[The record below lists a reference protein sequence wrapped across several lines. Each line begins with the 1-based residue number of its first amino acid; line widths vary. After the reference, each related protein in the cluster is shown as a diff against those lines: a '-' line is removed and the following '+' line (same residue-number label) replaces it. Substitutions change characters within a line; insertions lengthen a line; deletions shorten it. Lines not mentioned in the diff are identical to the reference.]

1 MASGGYPP
9 SSGNG
14 PGGGYSGNPPPVMM
28 PGGYPVPGMPVMPPG
43 YGPPGMPPFQPVAMP
58 TGQPIGYVPGS
69 MPVLPTSYP
78 HQLTQQ
84 NIAQSATAAF
94 QPIPNTGSPMMMIPS
109 AVRAQQVAAV
119 APGGT
124 NSPSVVK
131 QIQEQENKPTDS
143 PTQTSKPEQQQDEKD
158 GEVKKEKKKVK
169 KPKTPKKTP
178 WTEHKAPD
186 GRTYFYNTETKVS
199 TWSKPAELKTA
210 GEVELDSCP
219 WKEHKADTGRIY
231 YHNTETKESTWT
243 IPKEL
248 AELKELIKQEQ
259 EQEEEE
265 EESEDED
272 EEDNKENGETDGKK
286 TAEGTTQDYP
296 MASAVNISEAPA
308 VATVEKKEYVYE
320 TKEEAKQAFKEL
332 LREKEV
338 PSNSTWDNA
347 MRMIVNDPR
356 YGALKKMNEKKQAF
370 NEYKT
375 KRANEE
381 KEEQRAKA
389 KQAREDLRSFLEN
402 HKKMHSSVRW
412 RRAGEMFQGEPV
424 WEAVHERDRKDV
436 FEDVVFFLAKKEKE
450 EEKEQRTHNRKLMLT
465 VYSTMPA
472 ITYRTTWVEALQML
486 KEHPTYKDDEEI
498 RDCEKEDMLISFEDH
513 IRALEQE
520 EEEEKQREK
529 NRVKRQQRKNRE
541 GFLVLLDELHKRGK
555 LHSMSLWVDLYPT
568 ISNDVRFKNML
579 GQPGSTP
586 LDLFKFYVEDLKAR
600 FSEEKKIIKE
610 ILKDHDYTVDV
621 NTGFSEFNDLVKG
634 DHRSDTLD
642 PGNIKMTFNHLIEK
656 AEARE
661 KERMKKEE
669 REQRRRESAFKQLLK
684 SCSPAIEENSTWEE
698 VRGRLEED
706 PAFTAVTVESERIR
720 IFNEHISSL
729 EACTHN
735 HSKSHKKAKKAKK
748 HRKRSRS
755 RSPSGES
762 SQSDEE
768 HPKEKTS
775 SHKKKR
781 HKRSRSKSPESSAS
795 ESEPEKE
802 SSSTKK
808 KKHKKKSKKKRQ
820 RSPSEESE
828 GERYNREKEDKEK
841 DRDRRDRDKDREK
854 EKEADRSR
862 EGEKDRERDREKERD
877 YREKDRDKDRDRDR
891 DREKDR
897 DKERDKDREPEKT
910 KEKSKKSQD
919 KTGWDTTSSESESE
933 LESRRRALLKQLG
946 AAGEDH

>member
-1 MASGGYPP
+1 
-9 SSGNG
+9 
-14 PGGGYSGNPPPVMM
+14 MM
-28 PGGYPVPGMPVMPPG
+28 PGGYPVAGIPMMPPG

-58 TGQPIGYVPGS
+58 TGQPMAYPPGG
-69 MPVLPTSYP
+69 MPGMPYPQQLP
-78 HQLTQQ
+78 QQ
-84 NIAQSATAAF
+84 TMGQQVTGTF
-94 QPIPNTGSPMMMIPS
+94 QPIPSSGSPVVMMP
-109 AVRAQQVAAV
+109 AVVRPMQVAAES
-119 APGGT
+119 GGT
-124 NSPSVVK
+124 SSPSVVK
-131 QIQEQENKPTDS
+131 QIQEQENKPADS
-143 PTQTSKPEQQQDEKD
+143 PTQTNKSEQQQNEKE
-158 GEVKKEKKKVK
+158 EVKKEKKKVK
-169 KPKTPKKTP
+169 KPKPPKKKTP

-186 GRTYFYNTETKVS
+186 GRTYFYNTDTKVS
-199 TWSKPAELKTA
+199 TWQKPAELKTP
-210 GEVELDSCP
+210 GEVQLDSCP
-219 WKEHKADTGRIY
+219 WKEHKSDTGRIY
-231 YHNTETKESTWT
+231 YHNNETKESTWT

-248 AELKELIKQEQ
+248 AELKEIIKQEQ

-265 EESEDED
+265 EVSEEEDED
-272 EEDNKENGETDGKK
+272 DNKESDEKDGKK
-286 TAEGTTQDYP
+286 ADEGTAQDYP
-296 MASAVNISEAPA
+296 MASEVNVSETPA

-381 KEEQRAKA
+381 KEEQRQKA
-389 KQAREDLRSFLEN
+389 KQAREDLRSFLEK
-402 HKKMHSSVRW
+402 HPKMHSSVRW
-412 RRAGEMFQGEPV
+412 RRAGELFDGEPM

-436 FEDVVFFLAKKEKE
+436 FEDVVFFLTKKEKE
-450 EEKEQRTHNRKLMLT
+450 EEKEQRAHNRKLMLT
-465 VYSTMPA
+465 VYNSMPG
-472 ITYRTTWVEALQML
+472 ITYRTTWTEALQML
-486 KEHPTYKDDEEI
+486 KEHPTYKDDDEI
-498 RDCEKEDMLISFEDH
+498 QDCEKEDMLISFEEH

-555 LHSMSLWVDLYPT
+555 LHSMSLWIDLYPT
-568 ISNDVRFKNML
+568 ISADVRFTNML

-610 ILKDHDYTVDV
+610 ILKDLDFTVDI
-621 NTGFSEFNDLVKG
+621 NTGFSEFNDLVKR
-634 DHRSDTLD
+634 DLRSDTLD
-642 PGNIKMTFNHLIEK
+642 PGNIKMSFNHLIEK

-669 REQRRRESAFKQLLK
+669 REQRRRESSFKQLLK
-684 SCSPAIEENSTWEE
+684 SCTPVIEANSTWDE
-698 VRGRLEED
+698 VRERLEED
-706 PAFTAVTVESERIR
+706 PAFAAVTVESERIR
-720 IFNEHISSL
+720 LFNEHVGSL

-735 HSKSHKKAKKAKK
+735 HSKSHKKTKKAKK

-762 SQSDEE
+762 SQSEE
-768 HPKEKTS
+768 EFPKEKTS

-795 ESEPEKE
+795 ESEQEKE
-802 SSSTKK
+802 PSSSKK
-808 KKHKKKSKKKRQ
+808 KKHKKKSKKKKQ
-820 RSPSEESE
+820 RSPDEESE

-841 DRDRRDRDKDREK
+841 ERDKGRRERDK
-854 EKEADRSR
+854 VREKEADRSR
-862 EGEKDRERDREKERD
+862 EGEREREREREKERD
-877 YREKDRDKDRDRDR
+877 YKEKDRDRDRERDKDRDRDR
-891 DREKDR
+891 EKDLDK
-897 DKERDKDREPEKT
+897 DKEADKGKD
-910 KEKSKKSQD
+910 KSKKSQD
-919 KTGWDTTSSESESE
+919 KTAWDTTSSESESE

-946 AAGEDH
+946 ADGDDH

>member
-9 SSGNG
+9 SSGSG
-14 PGGGYSGNPPPVMM
+14 QGYSSNPPPVMM
-28 PGGYPVPGMPVMPPG
+28 APTGYAVPGMPMMAPG
-43 YGPPGMPPFQPVAMP
+43 YGPPGMPPFQTVAMP
-58 TGQPIGYVPGS
+58 TGQPMGFAPGS
-69 MPVLPTSYP
+69 IPGMPPGYAP
-78 HQLTQQ
+78 Q
-84 NIAQSATAAF
+84 IAQPGMPQAVAGAY
-94 QPIPNTGSPMMMIPS
+94 QPMTNTGSPAMMIPT
-109 AVRAQQVAAV
+109 AAV
-119 APGGT
+119 APQQVVAGST

-131 QIQEQENKPTDS
+131 QVQEQENKAMDS
-143 PTQTSKPEQQQDEKD
+143 PSQNSKSEQQDDKD

-169 KPKTPKKTP
+169 KPKEKKNNTP

-199 TWSKPAELKTA
+199 TWQKPNELKTP
-210 GEVELDSCP
+210 GEIQLDSCP

-259 EQEEEE
+259 ERDEEE
-265 EESEDED
+265 EESE
-272 EEDNKENGETDGKK
+272 EEEEEEKAEADGKK
-286 TAEGTTQDYP
+286 ADEGTSQDYP
-296 MASAVNISEAPA
+296 MASAVNVSETP
-308 VATVEKKEYVYE
+308 VEATVEKKEYVYE

-338 PSNSTWDNA
+338 PSNSSWDNA

-389 KQAREDLRSFLEN
+389 KKAREDLRSFLES

-412 RRAGEMFQGEPV
+412 RRACEMFDSDPM

-450 EEKEQRTHNRKLMLT
+450 EEKEQRAHNRKLMLQ
-465 VYSTMPA
+465 VYNTMSS
-472 ITYRTTWVEALQML
+472 ITYRTTWAEALQML
-486 KEHPTYKDDEEI
+486 KEHPTYRDDEEI
-498 RDCEKEDMLISFEDH
+498 RECEKEDMLISFEEH
-513 IRALEQE
+513 IRTLEQE

-555 LHSMSLWVDLYPT
+555 LHSMSLWIDLYPT
-568 ISNDVRFKNML
+568 ISADVRFTNIV

-610 ILKDHDYTVDV
+610 ILKDRDFTVDV
-621 NTGFSEFNDLVKG
+621 NTGFSDFNDLVKR
-634 DHRSDTLD
+634 DDRSQTLD
-642 PGNIKMTFNHLIEK
+642 PGNIKMSFNHFIEK

-661 KERMKKEE
+661 KERLKKEE
-669 REQRRRESAFKQLLK
+669 REQRRRESSFKQLLK
-684 SCSPAIEENSTWEE
+684 TCSPAIEENSTWEE
-698 VRGRLEED
+698 VRERLEGD
-706 PAFTAVTVESERIR
+706 AAFTAITVEAERIR
-720 IFNEHISSL
+720 LFNDHISSL
-729 EACTHN
+729 EACTHI
-735 HSKSHKKAKKAKK
+735 HSSKSHKKAKKTKK

-755 RSPSGES
+755 RSPSKES
-762 SQSDEE
+762 SQSEE
-768 HPKEKTS
+768 EYAKEKSS

-802 SSSTKK
+802 SSSAKK

-820 RSPSEESE
+820 RSPSEESD
-828 GERYNREKEDKEK
+828 REKEDKDR
-841 DRDRRDRDKDREK
+841 DRDRRDRDKDRGGRDADRSRDVEK
-854 EKEADRSR
+854 EKE
-862 EGEKDRERDREKERD
+862 KERDRDKERD
-877 YREKDRDKDRDRDR
+877 YREKDRDRDRDR
-891 DREKDR
+891 DKGKEKDR
-897 DKERDKDREPEKT
+897 EKSKDR
-910 KEKSKKSQD
+910 SKKSQD

-946 AAGEDH
+946 ADE